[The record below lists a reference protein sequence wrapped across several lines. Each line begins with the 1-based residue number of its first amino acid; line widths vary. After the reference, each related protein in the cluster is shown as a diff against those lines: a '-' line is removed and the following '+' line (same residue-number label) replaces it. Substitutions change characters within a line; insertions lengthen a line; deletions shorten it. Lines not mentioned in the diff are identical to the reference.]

1 MTNDCHYCYNS
12 LLDDKLLTGKTA
24 EMFNCA
30 HLHLCTF
37 ISALTS
43 LSFRFVLLGFCFFF
57 FFSNLELAMFL
68 VFPALQLPDQHS
80 HFK

>member
-1 MTNDCHYCYNS
+1 MTDY
-12 LLDDKLLTGKTA
+12 LQVRLT
-24 EMFNCA
+24 EMFNYA

-43 LSFRFVLLGFCFFF
+43 LSFRFVLLGSFFF
-57 FFSNLELAMFL
+57 VLFSGLELAMFL
-68 VFPALQLPDQHS
+68 VFPVRQLPDQHS

>member
-12 LLDDKLLTGKTA
+12 LFDDKLFTGKTT
-24 EMFNCA
+24 EMFNYA

-43 LSFRFVLLGFCFFF
+43 LSFRFVLLSYFFF
-57 FFSNLELAMFL
+57 VQQVRVGHVPGVPSAST
-68 VFPALQLPDQHS
+68 P
-80 HFK
+80 